1 MAIRNLGKKVKI
13 GIIQVDH
20 VIEESMANKQNQL
33 IDLAEKCLEEGAE
46 LVFFPE
52 AFQYTGCREIK
63 NDPEKLVAVSSAWKE
78 RWSDLAKQ
86 YYAYIVPWDYECSDG
101 KVYNSATWEP

>member
-20 VIEESMANKQNQL
+20 VIEESMENKQNQL

-78 RWSDLAKQ
+78 R
-86 YYAYIVPWDYECSDG
+86 CSQPCFG
-101 KVYNSATWEP
+101 KRWYPSNSKENPSWYHKGISCY